1 VQARSLSGGI
11 TIVTATVG
19 LLALAACGSD
29 RGGVSTAPTAIGP
42 SNGAI
47 VTARDHDDSH
57 GGSIESTVTSLV
69 SGTSCPTLSFM
80 AGTTKVSVTAATVF
94 EEGTCASIV
103 VGAKV
108 EVQGTRQPDNS
119 ILAARIEVEGNENEV
134 EEHEGEGIITSLKAG
149 TACPTLTFFIGSNQI
164 SVTAATMF
172 EHGTCAD
179 LTVGRR
185 VHVKANLVGGV
196 FVATRIEIQN
206 ESPGHPEIE
215 GDARISS
222 LVTGTSCPTLQFK
235 VEEWTVTLQASTV
248 FVNGTCASI
257 AVGKKV
263 GVKGTVTSDHQVLA
277 TKIVF
282 KDDDD

>member
-1 VQARSLSGGI
+1 MQARSLRGGI
-11 TIVTATVG
+11 TIVSATVG
-19 LLALAACGSD
+19 VLALAACGSD
-29 RGGVSTAPTAIGP
+29 RGGTSTAPTAVGP
-42 SNGAI
+42 SSGAI

-57 GGSIESTVTSLV
+57 GGEVEGAVTSLV

-80 AGTTKVSVTAATVF
+80 IGATKVSVTMATIF

-103 VGAKV
+103 LGARV
-108 EVQGTRQPDNS
+108 EVEGTRQADNS
-119 ILAARIEVEGNENEV
+119 ILASKIEVEENEG
-134 EEHEGEGIITSLKAG
+134 EEREGEGVITSLKAG
-149 TACPTLTFFIGSNQI
+149 TACPTLTFFIGSIQVN
-164 SVTAATMF
+164 VTTATMF

-185 VHVKANLVGGV
+185 VHVKGNTVGGV
-196 FVATRIEIQN
+196 VTATRIEIQN

-222 LVTGTSCPTLQFK
+222 LVAGTSCPTLQFK
-235 VEEWTVTLQASTV
+235 VEQWTVTLQASTE
-248 FVNGTCASI
+248 FVNGTCANI

-263 GVKGTVTSDHQVLA
+263 GVKGTVTSDHLVLA

-282 KDDDD
+282 KNDDDD